1 MSVPEPLTTDL
12 VRTLLEDLIPF
23 NRFLG
28 LKLEQ
33 FSLAPARLVTKL
45 ELRPDYVGN
54 PRRNAPHGGVVS
66 FVVDATAG
74 VAVAL
79 SLGDP
84 NLASGVATIDM
95 RVDYL
100 QPARGHTLLTTS
112 EVVHGGNRIVAVR
125 SEVHDDA
132 GALVAL
138 GSNVFNVARG
148 GR

>member
-1 MSVPEPLTTDL
+1 MAPEPLTADL

-28 LKLEQ
+28 LKLER
-33 FSLAPARLVTKL
+33 FSLEPARLVTRL
-45 ELRPDYVGN
+45 ELRSDYVGN

-66 FVVDATAG
+66 FVIDATAG

-112 EVVHGGNRIVAVR
+112 EVVRGGNRIVAVR

-148 GR
+148 ER

>member
-33 FSLAPARLVTKL
+33 FSLEPARLVTKL

-66 FVVDATAG
+66 FVIDATAG

-100 QPARGHTLLTTS
+100 QPARGHMLLTTS
-112 EVVHGGNRIVAVR
+112 EVVRGGNRIVAVR

>member
-1 MSVPEPLTTDL
+1 MSPPESLSADL
-12 VRTLLEDLIPF
+12 VRMLVEDLIPF

-28 LKLEQ
+28 LKLEH
-33 FSLAPARLVTKL
+33 FDLDPARLVTRL

-54 PRRNAPHGGVVS
+54 PRRQAPHGGVIS
-66 FVVDATAG
+66 FVIDATAG

-100 QPARGHTLLTTS
+100 QPARGHTLFTTS
-112 EVVHGGNRIVAVR
+112 VVMRGGNRIVAVR
-125 SEVHDDA
+125 SEVHDDE
-132 GALVAL
+132 GALLAL